1 MMTYPK
7 GLIKSTVHAAAMY
20 WAYLFSQLEK
30 IIFPVRK
37 IDFPRHKKSLR
48 PEAIGETVALPDCLQ
63 SSVKRWQ
70 KYEEY
75 LEPPK
80 KKREILEESAGNMF

>member
-1 MMTYPK
+1 MMTYPE

-20 WAYLFSQLEK
+20 RAYLFSQLGK

-37 IDFPRHKKSLR
+37 KDFPRHKKSLR
-48 PEAIGETVALPDCLQ
+48 LEAIGETVALPDCLQ

-75 LEPPK
+75 FEPPK
-80 KKREILEESAGNMF
+80 KKARNFRENKYFML

>member
-1 MMTYPK
+1 MMTYPE

-30 IIFPVRK
+30 K
-37 IDFPRHKKSLR
+37 DFPRHKKSLR
-48 PEAIGETVALPDCLQ
+48 LKAIGETVALPDCLQ

-75 LEPPK
+75 LELPK
-80 KKREILEESAGNMF
+80 KKREIFIPRSK